1 MRRGAYADFDKSKML
16 PGEWAVAI
24 DSDTSKQVVWMC
36 FAPGVVKRMGTYEDF
51 VSQIKTATIDIRDEY
66 VAEFEQIL
74 SQIKKL
80 SDQTAGNTS
89 TVITIRDDFITTYLP
104 QIKASVSSAEN
115 FAQNAEN
122 SATGAAGSA
131 TLAQSYAV
139 GGTKSRSGEDTDNA
153 YYYKK
158 TTESIY
164 NDFKQHLESGDF
176 TGPQG
181 IQGPAGE
188 QGKQGVQ
195 GAAGAQGI
203 RGEKG
208 DKGDKGERGDSG
220 VTVPLNGFFTLSGD
234 ADGNL
239 YAYYADG
246 DTSPDFDTDSN
257 GNIYFITPDA

>member
-51 VSQIKTATIDIRDEY
+51 VRQIKTATIDIRDEY

-115 FAQNAEN
+115 FAQNAVN
-122 SATGAAGSA
+122 SATDAAGSA

-139 GGTKSRSGEDTDNA
+139 GNTATRSEESTDNA
-153 YYYKK
+153 KYYYEQAKNCKEMVDNAVKK
-158 TTESIY
+158 NIPSFSFNFQTG
-164 NDFKQHLESGDF
+164 HLEY
-176 TGPQG
+176 TGGTISFALDQN
-181 IQGPAGE
+181 
-188 QGKQGVQ
+188 KH
-195 GAAGAQGI
+195 
-203 RGEKG
+203 
-208 DKGDKGERGDSG
+208 
-220 VTVPLNGFFTLSGD
+220 LSWEV
-234 ADGNL
+234 
-239 YAYYADG
+239 
-246 DTSPDFDTDSN
+246 SV
-257 GNIYFITPDA
+257 